1 MPHRYTCRTC
11 DQAGAAHPTEAGA
24 KKDQTRHRKSVHG
37 GMSPPD
43 GDYIG
48 YAPPSHRGL
57 LIWVAVFAVLI
68 LIRQLTGVA
77 PDDVARWLGLI

>member
-1 MPHRYTCRTC
+1 MPRRYHCPDC
-11 DQAGAAHPTEAGA
+11 NQSGAAHPTEAGA
-24 KKDQTRHRKSVHG
+24 RKDQASHRKTVHG

-43 GDYIG
+43 GDHIS
-48 YAPPSHRGL
+48 YAPPSSRGL
-57 LIWVAVFAVLI
+57 LIWLAVFAVLI

>member
-1 MPHRYTCRTC
+1 MPHRYTCPDC
-11 DQAGAAHPTEAGA
+11 DQSGAVHATKQGA
-24 KKDQTRHRKSVHG
+24 ERDRRSHRKTVHG
-37 GMSPPD
+37 GMSPPS
-43 GDYIG
+43 GDHIG

-57 LIWVAVFAVLI
+57 LIVAAVFAVLI

>member
-1 MPHRYTCRTC
+1 MPRQYTCRTC
-11 DQAGAAHPTEAGA
+11 DQSGAVHPTDVGA
-24 KKDQTRHRKSVHG
+24 KRDQTGHRKTAHS

-43 GDYIG
+43 GDHIH
-48 YAPPSHRGL
+48 YAPPSSRGL
-57 LIWVAVFAVLI
+57 LITVGVFVILI